1 MLGKRERIIEYISDL
16 PAGTRLS
23 VRALSRELNVSEGTA
38 YKAIKCAEELHLV
51 ESKPRVGTVRLDHTV
66 SEDSTGPMLA
76 VVIQQLGL
84 TVLAGREFTNV
95 TIDRVVIG
103 DGSLEQLS
111 NSISDVKGNILCL
124 VGDRPDILFYAASK
138 GIHLVITA
146 GSHPGEALLESAV
159 KHKACVLSA
168 EQDSAFVLG
177 LLCSTTN
184 FSYPTANAELAKDWM
199 RDSPY
204 LHYNDIVADWYSM
217 YRPIFSSCSK
227 CAVVDDELHI
237 CGTVD
242 ALKTLSSSPS
252 RKISSLFSNDE
263 TCFTVDEDISV
274 VNLADQM
281 IARETAIAFITHNG
295 MLSGIITSN
304 DILRYYR
311 YNSTAGI
318 TAPGLR
324 LERSEKTE
332 QHDRNIYTLQLP
344 EQYRTTE
351 ETLFSAII
359 SAARMHC
366 SALSDKSWAFES
378 GSFYVQSAASSG
390 AVLVSCDTVK
400 TISTGF
406 VLDVEVYDETTTF
419 ARCLLTVTLSES
431 MELMD

>member
-1 MLGKRERIIEYISDL
+1 MLGKRERIIEYISEL
-16 PAGTRLS
+16 PAGTKLS

-66 SEDSTGPMLA
+66 PKDSAGLMLA
-76 VVIQQLGL
+76 VVIQRLGL
-84 TVLAGREFTNV
+84 TVLAGKEFTNV
-95 TIDRVVIG
+95 TIERVVIG
-103 DGSLEQLS
+103 DGSLEQLK
-111 NSISDVKGNILCL
+111 NSISDVKGGILCL
-124 VGDRPDILFYAASK
+124 VGDRPEILFYAASK
-138 GIHLVITA
+138 GIHVVITA

-168 EQDSAFVLG
+168 EQDSTFVLG
-177 LLCSTTN
+177 LLCSKGN
-184 FSYPTANAELAKDWM
+184 SSYPAANSELAKDWM
-199 RDSPY
+199 RASPY
-204 LHYNDIVADWYSM
+204 LYYNDIVADWYSM
-217 YRPIFSSCSK
+217 YRPIFSACSK

-252 RKISSLFSNDE
+252 RKISSLFSNEE
-263 TCFTVDEDISV
+263 TCFTADEDISIV
-274 VNLADQM
+274 DLADQM
-281 IARETAIAFITHNG
+281 IARETATAFITHNG
-295 MLSGIITSN
+295 TLSGIVTSN

-311 YNSTAGI
+311 YNSTTGN

-332 QHDRNIYTLQLP
+332 QHGRSTYALQLP
-344 EQYRTTE
+344 EAYCTNE
-351 ETLFSAII
+351 ETLFSAIL

-366 SALSDKSWAFES
+366 NALSDKNWAFES
-378 GSFYVQSAASSG
+378 GSFYSQSAASSG
-390 AVLVSCDTVK
+390 EVLVSCDTVK

-431 MELMD
+431 MDHVD